1 MQWLQRLLPK
11 LLVLGAIGVVV
22 VALLADHRTDYGSVT
37 LPRGGVVTLPEGTV
51 NAFVDEDPATG
62 VEDDTHD
69 LPASL
74 NAEAVPVSGGEP
86 LVMEPAA
93 DSGSVGEL
101 ASRSEAIGSRG
112 TVATMDVPASGD
124 YRISGSMSNDSTVE
138 LGFGLNAFRAVAQE
152 WKLIVGLLAGAFL
165 ISLIKVPKR
174 SHDEQID
181 APVHAQP
188 VSPYRG

>member
-1 MQWLQRLLPK
+1 
-11 LLVLGAIGVVV
+11 
-22 VALLADHRTDYGSVT
+22 
-37 LPRGGVVTLPEGTV
+37 
-51 NAFVDEDPATG
+51 
-62 VEDDTHD
+62 
-69 LPASL
+69 
-74 NAEAVPVSGGEP
+74 
-86 LVMEPAA
+86 
-93 DSGSVGEL
+93 
-101 ASRSEAIGSRG
+101 
-112 TVATMDVPASGD
+112 MDVPAGGD
-124 YRISGSMSNDSTVE
+124 YRISGSMSDDSTVE

>member
-1 MQWLQRLLPK
+1 MAQ
-11 LLVLGAIGVVV
+11 
-22 VALLADHRTDYGSVT
+22 

-112 TVATMDVPASGD
+112 TVATMDVPASGS
-124 YRISGSMSNDSTVE
+124 YRISGSMSDDSTVE
-138 LGFGLNAFRAVAQE
+138 LGFGLNAFRAVADQ
-152 WKLIVGLLAGAFL
+152 WKLIAGLLAGAFL
-165 ISLIKVPKR
+165 ISLIRLPKR
-174 SHDEQID
+174 RSSEELD
-181 APVHAQP
+181 AAAYARP